1 MNKNVLLLCTNNS
14 GISIIAQAV
23 LSKYLKGLNVFSAS
37 LSKNKP
43 IKIEVKKALQKDGSW
58 SNDFTSKPLENLHA
72 QTFDLVILLEEV
84 SAKLTPDFG
93 DNTTLIQIEYEEPNY
108 SSEITLD
115 KFIKTIKMELIPI
128 TRDILEL

>member
-1 MNKNVLLLCTNNS
+1 MNKNVLLLCTDNS
-14 GISIIAQAV
+14 GISIIAQAI

-58 SNDFTSKPLENLHA
+58 SDEFSSKLLETLHS
-72 QTFDLVILLEEV
+72 QKFDLVILLVEV
-84 SAKLTPDFG
+84 SAKQTPDFG
-93 DNTTLIQIEYEEPNY
+93 DDTTLIQIEYEEPSY

-115 KFIKTIKMELIPI
+115 KFIKTVKMELIPI

>member
-14 GISIIAQAV
+14 GISIIAQAI

-58 SNDFTSKPLENLHA
+58 DNEFTSKPLEVLHA
-72 QTFDLVILLEEV
+72 QKFDLVILLEEV
-84 SAKLTPDFG
+84 SAKQTPDFG
-93 DNTTLIQIEYEEPNY
+93 DETTLIQIEYEEPNY

>member
-1 MNKNVLLLCTNNS
+1 MSKNVLLLCTDNS

-23 LSKYLKGLNVFSAS
+23 LEKYLKDINVFSAS
-37 LSKNKP
+37 LAKNKP

-58 SNDFTSKPLENLHA
+58 SDTFTSKPLETLYA
-72 QTFDLVILLEEV
+72 QKFDLAILLSEV
-84 SAKLTPDFG
+84 SAKQTPDFG
-93 DNTTLIQIEYEEPNY
+93 EETTLIQIDYEEPNY